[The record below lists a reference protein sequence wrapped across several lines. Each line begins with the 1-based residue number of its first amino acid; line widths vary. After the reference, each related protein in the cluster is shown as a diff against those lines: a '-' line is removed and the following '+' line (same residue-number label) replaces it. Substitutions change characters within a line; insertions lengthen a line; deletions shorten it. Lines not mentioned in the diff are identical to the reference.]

1 MIARIARFCCSLWD
15 GIKSFFKG
23 MVNAAKKTWNS
34 SPVLAARSIIRD
46 TFRTIH
52 KNFVPIGIG
61 VLICYFF
68 PLLGCAVASIP
79 VCNWIANRFNL
90 SPVTTLAIGFGVMS
104 TLHWIFSFSPIIIY
118 TAAIYAVWTDYDDL
132 WKEYKRR
139 KKQALDFIGKQRAKL
154 TACQEKDDVV
164 AITVPSAV

>member
-1 MIARIARFCCSLWD
+1 MVARIARFCYSIWD

-23 MVNAAKKTWNS
+23 MVNAAKKVWNS

-118 TAAIYAVWTDYDDL
+118 TAFEMIYRGL
-132 WKEYKRR
+132 K
-139 KKQALDFIGKQRAKL
+139 
-154 TACQEKDDVV
+154 
-164 AITVPSAV
+164 